1 MNEIETCEELWLNKF
16 KSTESNNQTNKK
28 NNFEVPINN
37 EFDLYKKASVIN
49 EGDIEVLLKQLNNL
63 PSCLNDFLKST
74 ILENPNGIYLLSEI
88 QRKNKIE
95 MYKKY
100 SDYFICQW
108 CKKNCRKNC
117 NFEGIK
123 LDIFE
128 INCNYC
134 QCGTTNIKNVHMMKK
149 IHQTIM
155 IIKKKRQ

>member
-49 EGDIEVLLKQLNNL
+49 EGDIEILLKRLNNL
-63 PSCLNDFLKST
+63 PTCLNDFLKST

-108 CKKNCRKNC
+108 CKK
-117 NFEGIK
+117 I
-123 LDIFE
+123 
-128 INCNYC
+128 
-134 QCGTTNIKNVHMMKK
+134 VAK
-149 IHQTIM
+149 IVIL
-155 IIKKKRQ
+155 RE